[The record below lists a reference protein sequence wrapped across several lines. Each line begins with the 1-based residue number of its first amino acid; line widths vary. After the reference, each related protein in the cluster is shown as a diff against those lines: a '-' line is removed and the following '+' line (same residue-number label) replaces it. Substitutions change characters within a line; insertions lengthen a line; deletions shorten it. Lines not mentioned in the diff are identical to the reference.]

1 MPYSTELDATDRLI
15 LTEMALNARISLTDL
30 ASRVHLGVS
39 AVRMRLRRLE
49 TEDVVAGYRTE
60 IAPPTLG
67 FALHA
72 VVRMKIHGALFDQVD
87 AVIATEPQ
95 ITRCLRITGESCY
108 HLEVLARD
116 MQDLQRITTRL
127 ASVGSITT
135 DLVYEVVAARPTPV
149 AEQPP
154 ARAGESSA
162 TDGDQAD

>member
-1 MPYSTELDATDRLI
+1 MPLLTELDATDRLI
-15 LTEMALNARISLTDL
+15 LAELARNARLSLTDL
-30 ASRVHLGVS
+30 AARVHLGVS

-49 TEDVVAGYRTE
+49 TEDVIAGYRTE
-60 IAPPTLG
+60 IAPSVLG

-149 AEQPP
+149 SEHPTAP
-154 ARAGESSA
+154 ADHGSEPGRVQLS
-162 TDGDQAD
+162 